1 MIGAIFSCLLIA
13 LGGHWGI
20 YASYVSFSLCYAFM
34 APAYTMG
41 KAEAEERTFLL
52 CSVLLRQVFCSFYS
66 RNMLLS
72 VCPI

>member
-41 KAEAEERTFLL
+41 EE
-52 CSVLLRQVFCSFYS
+52 
-66 RNMLLS
+66 
-72 VCPI
+72 